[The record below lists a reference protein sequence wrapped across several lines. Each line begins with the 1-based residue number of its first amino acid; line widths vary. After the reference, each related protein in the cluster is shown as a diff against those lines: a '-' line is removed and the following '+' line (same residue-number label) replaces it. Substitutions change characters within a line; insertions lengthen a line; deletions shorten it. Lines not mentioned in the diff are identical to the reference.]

1 MKLRTL
7 IAFWLLVV
15 TFGAAIAAEKKV
27 DYSEKYKIDT
37 FKVGYMIDITFLP
50 TTEEYKWNT
59 KYPAKLIFSLC
70 SDVECV
76 TITEEIKIKK

>member
-37 FKVGYMIDITFLP
+37 FKFGDMIDITFLP
-50 TTEEYKWNT
+50 TTQEYKWNT
-59 KYPAKLIFSLC
+59 KYPAKLIFP
-70 SDVECV
+70 CV
-76 TITEEIKIKK
+76 VMWSVLQSRKRLR